1 MNEAELQARIES
13 LQQTN
18 MSLAEYMK
26 VERATWRAKV
36 AELEAKLDAV
46 PVDSIRKLVDDNAS
60 METRQ
65 IVRDWLDSYQGVQDA
80 SR

>member
-18 MSLAEYMK
+18 VLLAEYLK

-36 AELEAKLDAV
+36 AELEARIAELE
-46 PVDSIRKLVDDNAS
+46 R
-60 METRQ
+60 E
-65 IVRDWLDSYQGVQDA
+65 LDSYRGVQDA
-80 SR
+80 G